1 MIKVKILNMKSFLKV
16 VNQCVGRI
24 MVVSPDGKR
33 TDINGCTGIQRKL
46 QAEYLENGKCLPLTL
61 SVILMSAH
69 S

>member
-33 TDINGCTGIQRKL
+33 TDINGRTGIQR
-46 QAEYLENGKCLPLTL
+46 
-61 SVILMSAH
+61 
-69 S
+69 

>member
-33 TDINGCTGIQRKL
+33 TDISACTGIQRKL
-46 QAEYLENGKCLPLTL
+46 QAEYLENGKCLSITL
-61 SVILMSAH
+61 FVT
-69 S
+69 